1 MGTRRRRVSVIRSRS
16 KPVQWDDLRMEF
28 ISNCT
33 ADVIANAAKALIDGH
48 LVAFP
53 TETVYGLG
61 ADATNE
67 KAVSRIYSV
76 KGRPVGHPL
85 IVHISSINKLEDWAT
100 DIPDY
105 AIKLARAF
113 WPGPMT
119 LILPRKE
126 LAKNC
131 ITGGQ
136 NNVGLRVPA
145 QPVAL
150 ALLKK
155 FEDMGGRGIAAPSA
169 NRFGAVSP
177 TTAHA
182 VNEEL
187 GAFFEPSDFILDGGP
202 CLVGIEST
210 IIDCTYVVPRILRPG
225 TITKEMIEHIAGISL
240 TSDYFDNQV
249 RASGMSIAHYSPK
262 AKVKIGWDAKPGEG
276 FIALS
281 SIKTPLGAVRL
292 ISPHNN
298 EQYAQMLYEGLRKA
312 DQNKINKVVVVPA
325 EGNGLALAINDRL
338 KKSAEHKV
346 ISDI

>member
-1 MGTRRRRVSVIRSRS
+1 
-16 KPVQWDDLRMEF
+16 MEF

-33 ADVIANAAKALIDGH
+33 ADAISNAAKALKDGH

-85 IVHISSINKLEDWAT
+85 IVHISSINKLEQWAT
-100 DIPDY
+100 DIPEY
-105 AIKLARAF
+105 AIQLAREF

-119 LILPRKE
+119 LILPRTD
-126 LAKNC
+126 LAKDF

-155 FEDMGGRGIAAPSA
+155 FEELGGEGVAAPSA
-169 NRFGAVSP
+169 NKFGAVSP
-177 TTAHA
+177 TTAEA
-182 VNEEL
+182 VSEEL
-187 GAFFEPSDFILDGGP
+187 SEYLEGKDLILDGGQ

-210 IIDCTYVVPRILRPG
+210 IVDCTGIAPKVLRPG
-225 TITKEMIEHIAGISL
+225 AITEDMIEQALEKKSEKNSEKSEIKAPGL
-240 TSDYFDNQV
+240 LD
-249 RASGMSIAHYSPK
+249 AHYAPK
-262 AKVKIGWDAKPGEG
+262 AKIMINAISQPGEG
-276 FIALS
+276 LIALAQVQTPKGS
-281 SIKTPLGAVRL
+281 VRLASPMSAAEFAKDLYAAFRLGDAMGLTKINVVPPLGMG
-292 ISPHNN
+292 I
-298 EQYAQMLYEGLRKA
+298 E
-312 DQNKINKVVVVPA
+312 
-325 EGNGLALAINDRL
+325 LAIMDRVT
-338 KKSAEHKV
+338 KASYSKQ
-346 ISDI
+346 

>member
-1 MGTRRRRVSVIRSRS
+1 
-16 KPVQWDDLRMEF
+16 MEF

-33 ADVIANAAKALIDGH
+33 ADTILKAAQSLKDGH

-85 IVHISSINKLEDWAT
+85 IVHISSINKLDHWAT

-105 AIKLARAF
+105 AIKLAREF

-119 LILPRKE
+119 LILPRTD
-126 LAKNC
+126 LAKDF
-131 ITGGQ
+131 ITGEQ

-150 ALLKK
+150 ALLRK
-155 FEDMGGRGIAAPSA
+155 FEDLGGRGVAAPSA

-177 TTAHA
+177 TTAEA
-182 VNEEL
+182 VSEEL
-187 GAFFEPSDFILDGGP
+187 NEYLEDKDLILDGGN

-210 IIDCTYVVPRILRPG
+210 IIDCTGLAPKVLRPG
-225 TITKEMIEHIAGISL
+225 VITVEMIEQTLDKKSEKNPENSEIKAPGLLDS
-240 TSDYFDNQV
+240 
-249 RASGMSIAHYSPK
+249 HYAPK
-262 AKVKIGWDAKPGEG
+262 AKISLNAIAEHGEG
-276 FIALS
+276 FLALS
-281 SIKTPLGAVRL
+281 KFQTPAGAIRL
-292 ISPHNN
+292 ASPNTL
-298 EQYAQMLYEGLRKA
+298 EQYARDLYSALRSADNQGLKKIAILVPEG
-312 DQNKINKVVVVPA
+312 D
-325 EGNGLALAINDRL
+325 GLAEAIRDRL
-338 KKSAEHKV
+338 TKAATR
-346 ISDI
+346 

>member
-1 MGTRRRRVSVIRSRS
+1 
-16 KPVQWDDLRMEF
+16 MEF
-28 ISNCT
+28 ISKCT
-33 ADVIANAAKALIDGH
+33 ADTISNAAQALKEGR

-85 IVHISSINKLEDWAT
+85 IVHISSINKLDQWAT

-105 AIKLARAF
+105 AIELAREF

-119 LILPRKE
+119 LILPRTD
-126 LAKNC
+126 LAKDF

-145 QPVAL
+145 QPIAL

-155 FEDMGGRGIAAPSA
+155 FEYLGGQGIAAPSA

-177 TTAHA
+177 TTADA
-182 VNEEL
+182 VSEEL
-187 GAFFEPSDFILDGGP
+187 GNYLDSEDLVLDGGQ

-210 IIDCTYVVPRILRPG
+210 IIDCTESAPKALRPG
-225 TITKEMIEHIAGISL
+225 AITEEMIEQVLDKKAENTEGKSNIRAPGLLDSHYAPKAEISL
-240 TSDYFDNQV
+240 NV
-249 RASGMSIAHYSPK
+249 VAE
-262 AKVKIGWDAKPGEG
+262 PGEG
-276 FIALS
+276 FLAFS
-281 SIKTPLGAVRL
+281 KFQTPIGAIRL
-292 ISPHNN
+292 ASPSTI
-298 EQYAQMLYEGLRKA
+298 EQYARDLYMALRSA
-312 DQNKINKVVVVPA
+312 DQQGLKKVAVLLP
-325 EGNGLALAINDRL
+325 EGNGLAAAIRDRL
-338 KKSAEHKV
+338 NKAATR
-346 ISDI
+346 

>member
-1 MGTRRRRVSVIRSRS
+1 
-16 KPVQWDDLRMEF
+16 MEF

-33 ADVIANAAKALIDGH
+33 SDAIANAAKALIDGH

-85 IVHISSINKLEDWAT
+85 IVHISSINKLDQWAT

-105 AIKLARAF
+105 AIKLAREF

-119 LILPRKE
+119 LILPRTD
-126 LAKNC
+126 LAKDY

-145 QPVAL
+145 QPITL
-150 ALLKK
+150 ALLNK
-155 FEDMGGRGIAAPSA
+155 FEELGGQGIAAPSA

-177 TTAHA
+177 TTAQA
-182 VNEEL
+182 VGEEL
-187 GAFFEPSDFILDGGP
+187 GDNLNSGDLVLDGGQ

-210 IIDCTYVVPRILRPG
+210 IIDCTGYAPKVLRPG
-225 TITKEMIEHIAGISL
+225 SISVEMIEQTLGEKAENNQGRSEIKASGLMRSHYAPKAIISL
-240 TSDYFDNQV
+240 NSV
-249 RASGMSIAHYSPK
+249 AA
-262 AKVKIGWDAKPGEG
+262 PGEG
-276 FIALS
+276 FLALS
-281 SIKTPLGAVRL
+281 EFKTPEGAIRL
-292 ISPHNN
+292 ASPGSL
-298 EQYAQMLYEGLRKA
+298 EQYARELYLALRSA
-312 DQNKINKVVVVPA
+312 DQQGLKKVAVLVP
-325 EGNGLALAINDRL
+325 EGDGLAEAIRDRL
-338 KKSAEHKV
+338 TKASAG
-346 ISDI
+346 

>member
-1 MGTRRRRVSVIRSRS
+1 
-16 KPVQWDDLRMEF
+16 MEF

-33 ADVIANAAKALIDGH
+33 ADAISNAARALKDGH

-76 KGRPVGHPL
+76 KGRPSDHPL
-85 IVHISSINKLEDWAT
+85 IVHISSINKLDQWAT
-100 DIPDY
+100 DVPDY
-105 AIKLARAF
+105 AIKLAREF

-126 LAKNC
+126 IAKNF

-136 NNVGLRVPA
+136 NNVGLRVPD

-155 FEDMGGRGIAAPSA
+155 FEELGGQGIAAPSA

-177 TTAHA
+177 TTADA
-182 VNEEL
+182 VSDEL
-187 GAFFEPSDFILDGGP
+187 GAFLKKEDVVLDGGQ

-210 IIDCTYVVPRILRPG
+210 IIECIGSAPKVLRPG
-225 TITKEMIEHIAGISL
+225 VITKMTIEGSLSIKLENTNNESGIK
-240 TSDYFDNQV
+240 
-249 RASGMSIAHYSPK
+249 ASGLMESHYAPHAQIVLNK
-262 AKVKIGWDAKPGEG
+262 NAKSGEG
-276 FIALS
+276 LIALS
-281 SIKTPLGAVRL
+281 DIQTPAGAIRLASPDSLDQFARELYSAFRSADYLGLKKVSVL
-292 ISPHNN
+292 VPKHK
-298 EQYAQMLYEGLRKA
+298 GLAEAILDRVRKA
-312 DQNKINKVVVVPA
+312 STSS
-325 EGNGLALAINDRL
+325 E
-338 KKSAEHKV
+338 
-346 ISDI
+346 

>member
-1 MGTRRRRVSVIRSRS
+1 
-16 KPVQWDDLRMEF
+16 MEF

-33 ADVIANAAKALIDGH
+33 TDAIANTARALKDGH

-85 IVHISSINKLEDWAT
+85 IVHISSVNQLDKWAT

-105 AIKLARAF
+105 ATKLAREF

-126 LAKNC
+126 IAKDF

-136 NNVGLRVPA
+136 NNIGLRVPA
-145 QPVAL
+145 QPIAL

-155 FEDMGGRGIAAPSA
+155 FEELGGQGVAAPSA

-177 TTAHA
+177 TSAEA
-182 VNEEL
+182 VSEEL
-187 GAFFEPSDFILDGGP
+187 GAFFDKDDLVLDGGQ

-210 IIDCTYVVPRILRPG
+210 IIDCTGSVPKVLRPG
-225 TITKEMIEHIAGISL
+225 AITNGMIKKALNETSENLYDKSDIKAPGLLDSHYAPNAIISL
-240 TSDYFDNQV
+240 NSF
-249 RASGMSIAHYSPK
+249 PE
-262 AKVKIGWDAKPGEG
+262 PGEG

-281 SIKTPLGAVRL
+281 QFQTPVGAIRL
-292 ISPHNN
+292 ASPGSL
-298 EQYAQMLYEGLRKA
+298 EQYARDLYSALRSADNQGLKKIAIIVPEG
-312 DQNKINKVVVVPA
+312 D
-325 EGNGLALAINDRL
+325 GLSDAIRDRL
-338 KKSAEHKV
+338 MKAATR
-346 ISDI
+346 

>member
-1 MGTRRRRVSVIRSRS
+1 
-16 KPVQWDDLRMEF
+16 MEF

-33 ADVIANAAKALIDGH
+33 ADAISNAARALKDGH

-76 KGRPVGHPL
+76 KGRPSDHPL

-105 AIKLARAF
+105 AIKLAREF

-126 LAKNC
+126 IAKDF
-131 ITGGQ
+131 ITGAQ

-145 QPVAL
+145 QPIAL

-155 FEDMGGRGIAAPSA
+155 FEDLGGHGVAAPSA

-177 TTAHA
+177 TTAQA
-182 VNEEL
+182 VEEEL
-187 GAFFEPSDFILDGGP
+187 GAFFNKNDLVLDGRQ

-210 IIDCTYVVPRILRPG
+210 IIDCTQFAPKVLRPG
-225 TITKEMIEHIAGISL
+225 AITNEMIEQSL
-240 TSDYFDNQV
+240 NEKPKYSQGKSIIK
-249 RASGMSIAHYSPK
+249 ASGLLESHYAPK
-262 AKVKIGWDAKPGEG
+262 AKVFLNSKATAGDGFLALAKFP
-276 FIALS
+276 
-281 SIKTPLGAVRL
+281 TPVGAIRL
-292 ISPHNN
+292 AAPNTL
-298 EQYAQMLYEGLRKA
+298 EQYARDLYSALRSA
-312 DQNKINKVVVVPA
+312 DHQ
-325 EGNGLALAINDRL
+325 GLAHVSVLVPDGPGLAEAIRDRL
-338 KKSAEHKV
+338 KKAST
-346 ISDI
+346 DLP